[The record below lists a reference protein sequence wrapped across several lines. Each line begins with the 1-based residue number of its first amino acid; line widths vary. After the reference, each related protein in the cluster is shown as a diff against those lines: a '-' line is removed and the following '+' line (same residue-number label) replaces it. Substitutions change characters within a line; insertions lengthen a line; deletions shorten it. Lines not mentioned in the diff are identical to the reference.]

1 MKSLINIRYFL
12 FEIKFLKF
20 SIFTFS
26 ARAGMF
32 FIVVFKIYP
41 DSILAII
48 SLVGLN
54 IHSVKTKSINLMPRS
69 AYVLSQF
76 LRLLPRY
83 EFQRIVN
90 KYKGDYHTKHFKCWD
105 HLASMM
111 IAHIR
116 QEDSLRDIDITLNA
130 HASKLYHIGIKQC
143 PKSTL
148 ADANELRDYRIYEEF
163 AKTLMHRARR
173 EYAQTELAIE
183 VDNAV
188 YALDASTIDLTLSLF
203 PWAKFRK
210 TKGAIKMHAMLD
222 LRGNIPAF
230 LYITDGKVHDVK
242 AAPQVPIE
250 PEGIYVVDRA
260 YIDFSWLWSI
270 HQTGAFFV
278 TRLKK
283 SINWTR
289 VLSHPVDKSLGLR
302 SDQEILLASKKS
314 KSLYPNRLRRIS
326 FRDETQGRT
335 LVFLTNNF
343 ILTAETIAALYK
355 ARWEIELF
363 FKWIKQNLKIKTF
376 LGTSP
381 NAVKTQI
388 WIAMV
393 VYLVLAI
400 LKERYHLDFPMSK
413 LLHFL
418 EVNLF
423 EQKLLLSIFQ
433 INPRYKRHDEDK
445 QLKLFDF

>member
-1 MKSLINIRYFL
+1 MISHKNTGIFL
-12 FEIKFLKF
+12 FEIEFFISLKF
-20 SIFTFS
+20 PFPGRF
-26 ARAGMF
+26 GMLLA
-32 FIVVFKIYP
+32 VSYKIYP
-41 DSILAII
+41 DSMSYAM
-48 SLVGLN
+48 SSDGLDVSSFRN
-54 IHSVKTKSINLMPRS
+54 KKINSVPRQP
-69 AYVLSQF
+69 YVLSQF

-148 ADANELRDYRIYEEF
+148 ADANELRDCRIYEEF
-163 AKTLMHRARR
+163 AKTLMQRARR
-173 EYAQTELAIE
+173 EYAQTELAVE
-183 VDNAV
+183 VDNAI
-188 YALDASTIDLTLSLF
+188 YALDASVIDLTLSLF

-210 TKGAIKMHAMLD
+210 TKGAIKLHAMLD

-230 LYITDGKVHDVK
+230 LSITDGKVHDVK

-260 YIDFSWLWSI
+260 YVDFSWLWSI
-270 HQTGAFFV
+270 QHTGAFFV

-283 SINWTR
+283 SIKWTR
-289 VLSHPVDKSLGLR
+289 VFSHPVDKSLGLR
-302 SDQEILLASKKS
+302 SDQEILLAGKKT

-326 FRDETQGRT
+326 FRDEAQGRT

-343 ILTAETIAALYK
+343 VLPSETIAAIYK
-355 ARWEIELF
+355 ARWEIEMF
-363 FKWIKQNLKIKTF
+363 FKWIKQNLRIKTF
-376 LGTSP
+376 YGTSP

-400 LKERYHLDFPMSK
+400 LKERYHLNLAMSK

-433 INPRYKRHDEDK
+433 INPRYERLEDK

>member
-1 MKSLINIRYFL
+1 MIKLANMDIFL
-12 FEIKFLKF
+12 FEIE
-20 SIFTFS
+20 FTKSLILPFS
-26 ARAGMF
+26 ANTGMF
-32 FIVVFKIYP
+32 GTIFFRIYP
-41 DSILAII
+41 DSILTII
-48 SLVGLN
+48 SLVELN
-54 IHSVKTKSINLMPRS
+54 IRNFKPKSINTMPRS

-105 HLASMM
+105 HLVSMM

-130 HASKLYHIGIKQC
+130 HSSKLYHIGIKQC
-143 PKSTL
+143 PKSTI

-163 AKTLMHRARR
+163 SKTLMHRARR
-173 EYAQTELAIE
+173 EYAQTELALE

-230 LYITDGKVHDVK
+230 LYITDGKVHDIK

-250 PEGIYVVDRA
+250 PEGIYLVDRA
-260 YIDFSWLWSI
+260 YVDFSWLWSI

-283 SINWTR
+283 SIKWTR

-314 KSLYPNRLRRIS
+314 KGLYPNRLRRVS
-326 FRDETQGRT
+326 FWDETQGRT

-393 VYLVLAI
+393 VYLVIAI
-400 LKERYHLDFPMSK
+400 LKERYHLNFAMSK

>member
-1 MKSLINIRYFL
+1 MGYFL
-12 FEIKFLKF
+12 FEIEF
-20 SIFTFS
+20 SKSLILPFS
-26 ARAGMF
+26 TRSGMF
-32 FIVVFKIYP
+32 LTILFRIYP
-41 DSILAII
+41 DSILTII
-48 SLVGLN
+48 SLAGLN
-54 IHSVKTKSINLMPRS
+54 IHRFKRESIKIMPRHP
-69 AYVLSQF
+69 YVLSEF
-76 LRLLPRY
+76 LKLLPRY

-90 KYKGDYHTKHFKCWD
+90 KYKGDFHTKHFKCWD

-148 ADANELRDYRIYEEF
+148 SDANELRDYRIYEEF
-163 AKTLMHRARR
+163 AKTMMHRARR
-173 EYAQTELAIE
+173 EYAQTELAVE

-188 YALDASTIDLTLSLF
+188 YALDASTIDLTLSLY

-222 LRGNIPAF
+222 LRGNLPAF
-230 LYITDGKVHDVK
+230 LYITDGKVHDIK
-242 AAPQVPIE
+242 ATPQVPIE
-250 PEGIYVVDRA
+250 PEGIYLVDRA
-260 YIDFSWLWSI
+260 YVDFSWLWSI
-270 HQTGAFFV
+270 HQRDAFFV
-278 TRLKK
+278 TRPKK
-283 SINWTR
+283 AIKWTR
-289 VLSHPVDKSLGLR
+289 ILSHPVDKSLGLR
-302 SDQEILLASKKS
+302 SDQEILLGSKRS
-314 KSLYPNRLRRIS
+314 KSLYPKRLRRIS
-326 FRDETQGRT
+326 FWDETQGRT

-343 ILTAETIAALYK
+343 VLPAETIAALYK

-363 FKWIKQNLKIKTF
+363 FKWIKQDLKIKTF

-400 LKERYHLDFPMSK
+400 LKERYSLDFPMSK
-413 LLHFL
+413 FTLFGGQSLRTKTSVF
-418 EVNLF
+418 NLSN
-423 EQKLLLSIFQ
+423 QSPL
-433 INPRYKRHDEDK
+433 
-445 QLKLFDF
+445 

>member
-1 MKSLINIRYFL
+1 MILFINMGIFL
-12 FEIKFLKF
+12 FEIEFLKF
-20 SIFTFS
+20 IKLPFPGKSGILYLT
-26 ARAGMF
+26 
-32 FIVVFKIYP
+32 VLKIYP
-41 DSILAII
+41 DSMFGPGLSH
-48 SLVGLN
+48 SLN
-54 IHSVKTKSINLMPRS
+54 DRSFSPIKIKFMPRHP
-69 AYVLSQF
+69 YVLSQF

-83 EFQRIVN
+83 EFQRIVK
-90 KYKGDYHTKHFKCWD
+90 KYRGDYHTKHFKCWD

-148 ADANELRDYRIYEEF
+148 ADANEIRNYRIYGEF

-173 EYAQTELAIE
+173 EYAKTELAVE
-183 VDNAV
+183 VDNAI

-210 TKGAIKMHAMLD
+210 TKGAIKLHAMLD

-230 LYITDGKVHDVK
+230 LSITDGKVHDVK

-260 YIDFSWLWSI
+260 YVDFSWLWSI

-283 SINWTR
+283 SIKWTR
-289 VLSHPVDKSLGLR
+289 VLSHLVDKSLGLR
-302 SDQEILLASKKS
+302 SDQEILLAGKNT

-343 ILTAETIAALYK
+343 VLPSETIAAVYK
-355 ARWEIELF
+355 ARWEIEIF
-363 FKWIKQNLKIKTF
+363 FKWIKQNLRIKTF
-376 LGTSP
+376 YGTSP

-400 LKERYHLDFPMSK
+400 LRERYHLDLAMSK

-433 INPRYKRHDEDK
+433 TNPRYERYEDK
-445 QLKLFDF
+445 QLKLFDL

>member
-1 MKSLINIRYFL
+1 MGYFL
-12 FEIKFLKF
+12 FEIEF
-20 SIFTFS
+20 SKSLILPFS
-26 ARAGMF
+26 TRSGMF
-32 FIVVFKIYP
+32 LTILFRIYP
-41 DSILAII
+41 DSILTII
-48 SLVGLN
+48 SLAGLN
-54 IHSVKTKSINLMPRS
+54 IHRFKRESIKIMPRHP
-69 AYVLSQF
+69 YVLSEF
-76 LRLLPRY
+76 LKLLPRY

-90 KYKGDYHTKHFKCWD
+90 KYKGDFHTKHFKCWD

-148 ADANELRDYRIYEEF
+148 SDANELRDYRIYEEF
-163 AKTLMHRARR
+163 AKTMMHRARR
-173 EYAQTELAIE
+173 EYAQTELAVE

-260 YIDFSWLWSI
+260 YVDFSWLWSI
-270 HQTGAFFV
+270 HQRGAYFV

-283 SINWTR
+283 AINWTR
-289 VLSHPVDKSLGLR
+289 ILSHPVDKSLGLR
-302 SDQEILLASKKS
+302 SDQEILLGSKRS
-314 KSLYPNRLRRIS
+314 KSLYPKRLRRIS
-326 FRDETQGRT
+326 FWDETQGRT

-343 ILTAETIAALYK
+343 VLPAETIAALYK

-400 LKERYHLDFPMSK
+400 LKERYSLDFPMSK
-413 LLHFL
+413 FTLFGGQSLRTKTSVF
-418 EVNLF
+418 NLSN
-423 EQKLLLSIFQ
+423 QSPL
-433 INPRYKRHDEDK
+433 
-445 QLKLFDF
+445 

>member
-1 MKSLINIRYFL
+1 MISFINIGFFL
-12 FEIKFLKF
+12 FEIEFLKF
-20 SIFTFS
+20 SKLPFLGRSGILYL
-26 ARAGMF
+26 
-32 FIVVFKIYP
+32 IVIKIYP
-41 DSILAII
+41 DSMFVLGLSH
-48 SLVGLN
+48 SLN
-54 IHSVKTKSINLMPRS
+54 DRSFSSIKIKFMPRHP
-69 AYVLSQF
+69 YVLSQF

-148 ADANELRDYRIYEEF
+148 ADANELRNYRIYEEF

-173 EYAQTELAIE
+173 EYAKTELAVE
-183 VDNAV
+183 VDNAI

-210 TKGAIKMHAMLD
+210 TKGAIKLHAMLD

-230 LYITDGKVHDVK
+230 LSITDGKVHDVK
-242 AAPQVPIE
+242 AAPLVPIE

-260 YIDFSWLWSI
+260 YVDFSWLWSI

-283 SINWTR
+283 SIKWTR

-302 SDQEILLASKKS
+302 SDQEILLAGKNTKS
-314 KSLYPNRLRRIS
+314 FYPNRLRRVS
-326 FRDETQGRT
+326 FRDETHGRS

-343 ILTAETIAALYK
+343 VLPSETIAAIYK

-363 FKWIKQNLKIKTF
+363 FKWIKQNLRIKTF
-376 LGTSP
+376 YGTSP

-400 LKERYHLDFPMSK
+400 LKERYHMDLAMSK

-423 EQKLLLSIFQ
+423 ERKLLLSIFQ
-433 INPRYKRHDEDK
+433 TNPRYERHEDK